1 MSENAN
7 VNALPDAREIEARL
21 RRAPF
26 HEWLGLK
33 VLSVAEGEI
42 ELGATW
48 REEWVVNPEKR
59 YTHGGILAALV
70 DLAADWALVSKTG
83 RGVPTIDLRVD
94 YHRAAFPGDLRV
106 TGKVIRFGGQVSTA
120 EAYVYDGEGKLL
132 ASGRG
137 TYATAT
143 SSAPASAPS
152 AKPQANRP

>member
-1 MSENAN
+1 MSEAQNKA
-7 VNALPDAREIEARL
+7 ALPAADEIEARIK
-21 RRAPF
+21 RAPF

-33 VLSVAEGEI
+33 VVSFAEGEI
-42 ELGATW
+42 ELLATW

-106 TGKVIRFGGQVSTA
+106 KGRVIRFGAQVSTA
-120 EAYVYDGEGKLL
+120 EAQVYDADGKLV

-137 TYATAT
+137 AYATAAP
-143 SSAPASAPS
+143 SAPAA
-152 AKPQANRP
+152 AGQAQKA